1 MGIEVVTGAF
11 YNEYDEFA
19 AALLREC
26 AASDIIAPGIV
37 SSASI
42 KDLTPDD
49 VKQFTQ
55 AHFFAGAGL
64 WSVAARLAG
73 WSDDRPLWTGSC
85 PCQPFSQ
92 AGKGLGVDD
101 PRHLW
106 PDFFRLIRA
115 CRPPVVVGEQ
125 VAGAAGY
132 GWLDGV
138 RADLEGEG
146 YACRAIDIPACAVDA
161 PHIRNRIYWVAV
173 AQPDQLDG
181 RGGAGG
187 GDRSQTG
194 DAHGP
199 IAVADN
205 QRARLERHG
214 RRIVR
219 ETEWTVKVGP
229 NAHANAGSLLADA
242 NGDGCGAGKRNNPA
256 TRYRHPVGAAH
267 GRNGSYWSDHEWIAC
282 HDGKARRIPRRSQ
295 SGVRHV
301 VDGVPGE
308 FAECDPSRL
317 LVPAFKGRQQA
328 WKIAGNAIVPQVAA
342 QVLGALM
349 DVLK

>member
-1 MGIEVVTGAF
+1 MGVEVVTGAF

-73 WSDDRPLWTGSC
+73 WPDDRPLWTGSC

-138 RADLEGEG
+138 RADLESEG
-146 YACRAIDIPACAVDA
+146 YTCWAVDIPACAVDA

-173 AQPDQLDG
+173 RDMANADG
-181 RGGAGG
+181 RNTSAEWQQRGGEQ
-187 GDRSQTG
+187 RWHSQNGNDFG
-194 DAHGP
+194 DARDH
-199 IAVADN
+199 
-205 QRARLERHG
+205 QRPKG
-214 RRIVR
+214 F
-219 ETEWTVKVGP
+219 
-229 NAHANAGSLLADA
+229 
-242 NGDGCGAGKRNNPA
+242 
-256 TRYRHPVGAAH
+256 
-267 GRNGSYWSDHEWIAC
+267 WSDHEWIIC
-282 HDGKARRIPRRSQ
+282 HDEKARRVPRQSE

-301 VDGVPGE
+301 VDGVTGE

-328 WKIAGNAIVPQVAA
+328 WKIAGNAIVPQLAA